1 MRTRSNKHDG
11 GVETN
16 LVGVKIERVEVKNPE
31 EKQVIIGQ
39 GNFTIFACDDIF
51 KTLLTAVPGIKCA
64 VAMNEAAPRLTRVTG
79 NDERLKELSSENCLK
94 IGASHSF
101 FIMLDNA
108 FPINIMGVLKLH
120 PAVASI
126 YVASANPLE
135 VIVAETELGRAVIG
149 VVDGTSVNRIE
160 TEEEKKERRE
170 ICEKLGYVIE

>member
-1 MRTRSNKHDG
+1 MEKKVVTI
-11 GVETN
+11 EA
-16 LVGVKIERVEVKNPE
+16 GVKIERVEVKNPE

-51 KTLLTAVPGIKCA
+51 KALLTAVPGIKCA
-64 VAMNEAAPRLTRVTG
+64 VAMNEAVPRLARVTG
-79 NDERLKELSSENCLK
+79 NDEGLKELVGENCLR
-94 IGASHSF
+94 IGASHLF

-108 FPINIMGVLKLH
+108 FPINVMGALKSH
-120 PAVASI
+120 PAVANI

>member
-1 MRTRSNKHDG
+1 MEKKVVTI
-11 GVETN
+11 EA
-16 LVGVKIERVEVKNPE
+16 GVKIERVEVKNPE

-51 KTLLTAVPGIKCA
+51 KALLTAVPGIKCA
-64 VAMNEAAPRLTRVTG
+64 VAMNEAAPRLARVTG
-79 NDERLKELSSENCLK
+79 NDEGLKELVGENCLR
-94 IGASHSF
+94 IGASHLF

-108 FPINIMGVLKLH
+108 FPINVMGALKSH
-120 PAVASI
+120 PAVANI

-170 ICEKLGYVIE
+170 ICEKLGYVIS

>member
-1 MRTRSNKHDG
+1 MVTI
-11 GVETN
+11 E
-16 LVGVKIERVEVKNPE
+16 VGVKIERVEVKNPE

-64 VAMNEAAPRLTRVTG
+64 VAMNEAVPRLTRVTG
-79 NDERLKELSSENCLK
+79 NDERLKKFASDNCLR
-94 IGASHSF
+94 IGASHTF

-108 FPINIMGVLKLH
+108 FPINVMGVLKSH
-120 PAVASI
+120 PAVANI

-170 ICEKLGYVIE
+170 LCEKLGYVIE

>member
-1 MRTRSNKHDG
+1 MEKKVVTI
-11 GVETN
+11 EA
-16 LVGVKIERVEVKNPE
+16 GVKIERVEVKNPE

-51 KTLLTAVPGIKCA
+51 KALLTAVPGIKCA
-64 VAMNEAAPRLTRVTG
+64 VAMNEAAPRLARVTG
-79 NDERLKELSSENCLK
+79 NDEGLKELVGENCLR
-94 IGASHSF
+94 IGASHLF

-108 FPINIMGVLKLH
+108 FPINVMGALKSH
-120 PAVASI
+120 PAVANI